1 MIKIY
6 TTNWWGSCIAAKK
19 MLDDKG
25 LLYEEINIEELNISR
40 DNLVKLTGGYTV
52 PQIVINDKAIGGFE
66 QLLILNQGGK
76 LN

>member
-1 MIKIY
+1 
-6 TTNWWGSCIAAKK
+6 

-66 QLLILNQGGK
+66 HLLILNQEGK

>member
-1 MIKIY
+1 
-6 TTNWWGSCIAAKK
+6 